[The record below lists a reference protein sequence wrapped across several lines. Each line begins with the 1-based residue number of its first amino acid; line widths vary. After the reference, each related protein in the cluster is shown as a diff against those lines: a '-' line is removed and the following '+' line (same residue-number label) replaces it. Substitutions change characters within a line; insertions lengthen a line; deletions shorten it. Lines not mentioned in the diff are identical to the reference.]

1 MNYSQKFLKLEL
13 SILSKLRELS
23 SNGSEHIIKL
33 LDVYF
38 LDNGQ
43 EKFCL
48 ITELNVI
55 FKCNFFEVFLI
66 LYNYRMEVWIQN

>member
-55 FKCNFFEVFLI
+55 F
-66 LYNYRMEVWIQN
+66 

>member
-1 MNYSQKFLKLEL
+1 MNYPQKFLKLEL

-38 LDNGQ
+38 LENDQ

-48 ITELNVI
+48 ITELHVIFVI
-55 FKCNFFEVFLI
+55 FKYNFCKFFF
-66 LYNYRMEVWIQN
+66 

>member
-1 MNYSQKFLKLEL
+1 MNYPPKFLKLEL

-38 LDNGQ
+38 LDNDQ

-48 ITELNVI
+48 ITEPNVI
-55 FKCNFFEVFLI
+55 FLIFKYNFCKFFFT
-66 LYNYRMEVWIQN
+66 